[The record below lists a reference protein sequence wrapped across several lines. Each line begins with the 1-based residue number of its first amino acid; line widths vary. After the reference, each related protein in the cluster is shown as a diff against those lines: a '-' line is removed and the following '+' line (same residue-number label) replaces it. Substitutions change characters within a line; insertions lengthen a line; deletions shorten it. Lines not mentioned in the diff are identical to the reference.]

1 MTELEIRQGYSNGTL
16 TDCDECGET
25 MRAGSVCI
33 ACAAREEESSHAK
46 PSQAVDDKQI
56 DVHIWK
62 NNEWVLL
69 EGGLRNAKKGQIYRL
84 KIDPRFA
91 GTEVAEDHIFVAD
104 TDGIETKTSEGVPT
118 GEVDGL
124 LYSSIEEALASKEY
138 DPAA

>member
-69 EGGLRNAKKGQIYRL
+69 EGGLRNAKGSSCEQRIRSGSINRGK
-84 KIDPRFA
+84 
-91 GTEVAEDHIFVAD
+91 
-104 TDGIETKTSEGVPT
+104 S
-118 GEVDGL
+118 L
-124 LYSSIEEALASKEY
+124 LYRRSL
-138 DPAA
+138 